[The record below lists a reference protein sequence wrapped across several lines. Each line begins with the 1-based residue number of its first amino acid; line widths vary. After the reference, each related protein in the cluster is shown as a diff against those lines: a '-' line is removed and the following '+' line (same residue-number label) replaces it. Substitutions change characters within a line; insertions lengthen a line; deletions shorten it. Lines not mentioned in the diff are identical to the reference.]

1 MAVLINR
8 GRIGSFAFDCVVE
21 EKHDDTSVITEFP
34 LEDGSDG
41 TDGVVNKPF
50 RLSMTGFVT
59 DAPVFA
65 DPTALPASDKRPV
78 AAYDLLRQIKAARQA
93 IEVYT
98 SLGRYKNMMIESI
111 SVQKTKDAGTSLP
124 VVVSLKQ
131 VVFVASS
138 VVSVPVPKLP
148 RNKPTK
154 KEGTATGTEVTKPG
168 DAALLNGV
176 KKIADATGQDAT
188 SAVLINSRKK

>member
-21 EKHDDTSVITEFP
+21 EKHDDTAVITEFP
-34 LEDGSDG
+34 LEDGTDG
-41 TDGVVNKPF
+41 TDGVVQKPF

-59 DAPVFA
+59 DAPVYD
-65 DPTALPASDKRPV
+65 DPTALPVSDKRPRT
-78 AAYDLLRQIKAARQA
+78 AFDLLRQIKAAAQT
-93 IEVYT
+93 IDVYT
-98 SLGRYKNMMIESI
+98 SLGRYQNMMIESI

-124 VVVSLKQ
+124 VTVSLKQ
-131 VVFVASS
+131 VKFVASS
-138 VVSVPVPKLP
+138 VVAVAVPKLP

-168 DAALLNGV
+168 DSALLNGAR
-176 KKIADATGQDAT
+176 KLASMAGQDST
-188 SAVLINSRKK
+188 LSVLLNKGK